1 MQRRKKSEEELLRDR
16 LDFTQP
22 ELEYIISK
30 ARFNDIQLRIFNR
43 LTDIH
48 GRQSIVKISME
59 ENLSTA
65 TVSRIIKQI
74 KSKIKRVL

>member
-1 MQRRKKSEEELLRDR
+1 MVKRKELEEENVNR

-22 ELEYIISK
+22 ELDYIISK
-30 ARFNDIQLRIFNR
+30 ARFNDIQLNIFNR

-65 TVSRIIKQI
+65 TVSRIIRQI
-74 KSKIKRVL
+74 KSKIIRVL